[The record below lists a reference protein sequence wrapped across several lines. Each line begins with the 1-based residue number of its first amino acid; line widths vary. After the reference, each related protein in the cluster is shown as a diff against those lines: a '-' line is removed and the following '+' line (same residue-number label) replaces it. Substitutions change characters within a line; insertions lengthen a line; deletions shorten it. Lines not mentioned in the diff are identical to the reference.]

1 MLGRVGRTDLIWINH
16 DELQRALPSA
26 IGRLVPVR
34 GRGPRR
40 KSGDVRGKAA

>member
-16 DELQRALPSA
+16 DELLRALRSA

-34 GRGPRR
+34 GIARALEKLGT
-40 KSGDVRGKAA
+40 